1 MTTEKALAA
10 LAVAAFMAAAI
21 TVLPGFAPEVK
32 ASEPT
37 AMAKADRL
45 PVAAGDC
52 AKQDWPRISVECL
65 RQQNANPIATN
76 VRLIATR

>member
-10 LAVAAFMAAAI
+10 LAIAAFAAAATTI
-21 TVLPGFAPEVK
+21 LPGFAPQVK
-32 ASEPT
+32 ASEPM

-45 PVAAGDC
+45 PVVTGDC
-52 AKQDWPRISVECL
+52 AKQDWPKISAECL

-76 VRLIATR
+76 VRLIAIR